1 MTIVLSLV
9 YLRLP
14 FEMVERNATVEKNQ
28 IKMLNV
34 LFPHPWP
41 KNSSLAPGRGPKVF
55 FCLMPSQADWYKLVK
70 ECGFCQKGGVL
81 RFGLTCFARF
91 IVIHVL

>member
-14 FEMVERNATVEKNQ
+14 FEMVERNVTVEKNQ

-41 KNSSLAPGRGPKVF
+41 KNSSLAPGRGQKVF
-55 FCLMPSQADWYKLVK
+55 LLSNASEADWYKLGK

-81 RFGLTCFARF
+81 RFGLICFAQF

>member
-14 FEMVERNATVEKNQ
+14 FEMVERNVTVEKNQ

-41 KNSSLAPGRGPKVF
+41 KNSSLAPGRGQKVF
-55 FCLMPSQADWYKLVK
+55 FCLMRAKVTGINWERSV
-70 ECGFCQKGGVL
+70 V
-81 RFGLTCFARF
+81 FARK
-91 IVIHVL
+91 VECSDLA